1 MLLGGLALR
10 HRLVGIF
17 VFQLAEREGAGF
29 GDRQGAG
36 DGVGKAGEQPRHF
49 RRAFQM
55 PLGID
60 GEPQARFG
68 DGAFFAHAGE
78 HVEKRPALRHV
89 IENVIDRDQR
99 RAEALAEF
107 GQQAEPARLVA
118 AMIMRAGQEGAAGR
132 GADEG

>member
-17 VFQLAEREGAGF
+17 VCQLAEREGAGL
-29 GDRQGAG
+29 GDRQRAG
-36 DGVGKAGEQPRHF
+36 DSVGKAGEQPRHF
-49 RRAFQM
+49 GRAFQM

-60 GEPQARFG
+60 GEPHARFG

-78 HVEKRPALRHV
+78 NVEERPALRHV

-99 RAEALAEF
+99 CVDLLAEF

-132 GADEG
+132 GADES